1 MAFATN
7 NRVSIITLL
16 ALLVLAASSTAFA
29 RSVGDDHA
37 SSPIQS
43 EGSANKPEDIVD
55 IGLCAIECAG
65 RCLHKRSSLGK
76 AFCMAKCL
84 VKCSIDQANVKPELY
99 HCALGCA
106 YKSSAEIT
114 FSGSDAHV
122 DNNYL
127 GSCYNKCEE
136 SFQG

>member
-7 NRVSIITLL
+7 NRASIITLL
-16 ALLVLAASSTAFA
+16 ALLVIAAASAAFA

-37 SSPIQS
+37 SSPI
-43 EGSANKPEDIVD
+43 
-55 IGLCAIECAG
+55 
-65 RCLHKRSSLGK
+65 H
-76 AFCMAKCL
+76 
-84 VKCSIDQANVKPELY
+84 IDQANVKPELY

>member
-16 ALLVLAASSTAFA
+16 ALLVLAASSAAFA
-29 RSVGDDHA
+29 RSVSDDHA

-43 EGSANKPEDIVD
+43 EGSAKPEDIVD

-65 RCLHKRSSLGK
+65 KCLHKRSSLGK

-84 VKCSIDQANVKPELY
+84 VKCSINQANVKPELY

-106 YKSSAEIT
+106 YKSSAETT